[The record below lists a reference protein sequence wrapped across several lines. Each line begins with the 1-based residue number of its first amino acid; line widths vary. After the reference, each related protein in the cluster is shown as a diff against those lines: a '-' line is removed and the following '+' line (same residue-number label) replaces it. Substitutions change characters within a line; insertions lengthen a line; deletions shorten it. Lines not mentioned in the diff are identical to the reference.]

1 MYEVLNYKLI
11 NKPRSFTHPGLLLY
25 IHEQIWNSV
34 KVCNCANTD
43 DRIWVK
49 LHDINTS
56 YNNTFICF
64 CYMPP
69 EGSTAMCN
77 NNIDWS
83 SLKLEVAGFSSEGN
97 VILCGDLNART
108 GNQLDYIEGD
118 GEIPL
123 QFPFPYTIDQ
133 ECPRV
138 SFVSTQGKFLL
149 NLCISSGMRILNG
162 RHEGDSNG
170 EFTCFI
176 YYKWK

>member
-1 MYEVLNYKLI
+1 MSINRIKINQRLIQNIQGLTIDKFNNDLQSIFTKNYDFICILETWLRQIDVEMYEVLNYKLI
-11 NKPRSFTHPGLLLY
+11 NKPRSFTHPRARRGSGGLLLY

-64 CYMPP
+64 CHMPP

-83 SLKLEVAGFSSEGN
+83 SLKLEVAGFSSE
-97 VILCGDLNART
+97 
-108 GNQLDYIEGD
+108 
-118 GEIPL
+118 
-123 QFPFPYTIDQ
+123 
-133 ECPRV
+133 
-138 SFVSTQGKFLL
+138 
-149 NLCISSGMRILNG
+149 
-162 RHEGDSNG
+162 
-170 EFTCFI
+170 
-176 YYKWK
+176 